1 MGSFPRN
8 DPVAMANLHA
18 TRSMNPA
25 TSVWQRLLRRLLFV
39 ASPVVSQMPI
49 AGSDQASIITVLLNL
64 RHGVTLRHLTA
75 VLEDLGPALSQPR
88 SGWPIEQV
96 TILRGVRMSRPLVF
110 FFELTRTRPVAA
122 SLCKIAGEP
131 LPPPFH
137 LSLCPQY
144 EAMIEL
150 RFGGEVSA
158 AAIAAVRES
167 LNERGIFKSAVLVG
181 SAYQVLVYDNRSTTD
196 VLKRVNICF
205 LLRRPPGVSREACQT
220 YWRENHAQLALHN
233 MRYLRLTRYRQIH
246 TLPAPPPGLDDTY
259 DGVVYA
265 EKPSYLQLFLDLLK
279 PSTARFNNSIVLD
292 ECHFT
297 DATPVTLMR
306 RSGRWQSAHNS

>member
-1 MGSFPRN
+1 MSIWRHL
-8 DPVAMANLHA
+8 A
-18 TRSMNPA
+18 
-25 TSVWQRLLRRLLFV
+25 RRVLFV
-39 ASPVVSQMPI
+39 EAPPAPPVPI
-49 AGSDQASIITVLLNL
+49 AGTEQASIITVLLNL
-64 RHGVTLRHLTA
+64 RHGVTLGQLST
-75 VLEDLGPALSQPR
+75 VLEDLGPDLSKTR
-88 SGWPIEQV
+88 VGWPIEQV
-96 TILRGVRMSRPLVF
+96 TILRGVRLSRPLVF
-110 FFELTRTRPVAA
+110 FFELTRTRAVAA
-122 SLCKIAGEP
+122 ALCKIAGEK

-150 RFGGEVSA
+150 RFSGVVSA
-158 AAIAAVRES
+158 EAIAAVRGS
-167 LNERGIFKSAVLVG
+167 LRDRGIFNAPVLVG
-181 SAYQVLVYDNRSTTD
+181 SAFQVLVYDSGSTTD

-205 LLRRPPGVSREACQT
+205 LLRRPPGVTREECQT

-246 TLPAPPPGLDDTY
+246 TLPTPPPGLDDTF

-279 PSTARFNNSIVLD
+279 PDTARFNNSIVLD

-306 RSGRWQSAHNS
+306 RIGRWKPDHAS